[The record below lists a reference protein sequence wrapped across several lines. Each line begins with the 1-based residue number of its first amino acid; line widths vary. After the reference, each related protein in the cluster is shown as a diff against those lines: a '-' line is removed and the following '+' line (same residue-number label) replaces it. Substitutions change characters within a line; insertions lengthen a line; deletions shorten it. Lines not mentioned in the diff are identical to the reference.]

1 MKLITTSSA
10 KLSKSQT
17 KDWLNAVL
25 YLEPSVDYKVIC
37 RASSE
42 GCRGSCLTNSGMMR
56 MSAQTNARIQRTKLY
71 LSDREQFMAQLE
83 KEIVG
88 FLRKADREG
97 KHLALRLNGTSDL
110 DWTEL
115 YAKYPEIQFYEYT
128 KRPDLVL
135 KAKGLRNL
143 HITFSRTE
151 LTKAST
157 VERMVAAGA
166 NVAVVFDDKK
176 PMPLQFMG
184 MAVIDGD
191 DHDRRF
197 EDKAGKIVGLTLKGT
212 LATKQ
217 AARNTGFAI

>member
-1 MKLITTSSA
+1 MKLITASSA

-25 YLEPSVDYKVIC
+25 YLEPSVDYKTIC

-56 MSAQTNARIQRTKLY
+56 MSTQTNARTERTKLY
-71 LSDREQFMAQLE
+71 LSNREEFMAQLD

-97 KHLALRLNGTSDL
+97 KRLALRLNGTSDL
-110 DWTEL
+110 DWTEV

-135 KAKGLRNL
+135 KAKGIENL
-143 HITFSRTE
+143 HMTFSRTE
-151 LTKAST
+151 LTKPT
-157 VERMVAAGA
+157 TIVRMVEAGA

-176 PMPLQFMG
+176 AMPLEFMS
-184 MAVIDGD
+184 MPVIDGD

-212 LATKQ
+212 MATKA
-217 AARNTGFAI
+217 AARACGFAI

>member
-25 YLEPSVDYKVIC
+25 YLEPSVDYKTIC

-56 MSAQTNARIQRTKLY
+56 MSAQTNARTERTKLY
-71 LSDREQFMAQLE
+71 LNDRDAFMAQLD

-88 FLRKADREG
+88 FLRKAEREG
-97 KHLALRLNGTSDL
+97 KRLALRLNGTSDL
-110 DWTEL
+110 DWTEV

-135 KAKGLRNL
+135 KAKGLSNL

-157 VERMVAAGA
+157 IERMVEAGA

-176 PMPLQFMG
+176 AMPLQFMG
-184 MAVIDGD
+184 MPVIDGD

-197 EDKAGKIVGLTLKGT
+197 EDKTGKIVGLTLKGT

-217 AARNTGFAI
+217 AARQTGFAI